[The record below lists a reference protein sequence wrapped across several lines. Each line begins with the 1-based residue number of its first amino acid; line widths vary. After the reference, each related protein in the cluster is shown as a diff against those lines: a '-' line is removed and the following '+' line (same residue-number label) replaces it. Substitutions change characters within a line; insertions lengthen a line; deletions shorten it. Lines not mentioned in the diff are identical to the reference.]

1 MYIDLNYKPKNDI
14 VCKFKVRAKKIRDAA
29 EKIAAESSIGTWT
42 KVKTMEKRIYE
53 MRARVF
59 KIENNYVWIA
69 YPSKLFEKGNMP
81 QILSSVAGNIFGM
94 KAVNSLRLEDIQFPS
109 SILNSFP
116 GPQFGISGIRKH
128 FKIYD
133 RPLVGTIVKPKIG
146 LHPSEHAKVAYNAWV
161 GGCDLVKDDE
171 NLTNQDFNK
180 FKERIKKTLKMRD
193 KAENVTGEVKEYMPN
208 ITSETEEMIKRAEF
222 VKENGGN
229 YVMVDVITSGF
240 SAVQTVRKEMKKLK
254 LMIHAHR
261 AMHAAITRNKNQGI
275 SMYVLAKLFRIIGV
289 DQLHTGT
296 VVGKMEGSK
305 KEISDIDN
313 MLRGKLGKMKT
324 TFPVASGGLHPG
336 LIPKLMKILG
346 RDIIIQAG
354 GGIHGHPKGTTA
366 GARAMRQAVDS
377 VMKGI
382 NIREYAKNH
391 KELLEALKK
400 WSS

>member
-1 MYIDLNYKPKNDI
+1 MYIDFNYEPKDDI
-14 VCKFKVRAKKIRDAA
+14 VCKFKIRAKNIKDAS

-53 MRARVF
+53 MKARVF
-59 KIENNYVWIA
+59 KIEKNNAWIA

-94 KAVNSLRLEDIQFPS
+94 KAINSLRLEDIKFPS
-109 SILNSFP
+109 SILNSFL
-116 GPQFGISGIRKH
+116 GPQFGITGVRKH
-128 FKIYD
+128 FKVYD

-146 LHPSEHAKVAYNAWV
+146 LHPSEHAKVAYDAWI

-171 NLTNQDFNK
+171 NLTNQNFNK
-180 FKERIKKTLKMRD
+180 FKERIVKTLKMRD
-193 KAENVTGEVKEYMPN
+193 KAEKITGEIKEYMPN

-240 SAVQTVRKEMKKLK
+240 SAVQTVRREMKKLK
-254 LMIHAHR
+254 LIIHAHR

-305 KEISDIDN
+305 KEVKSIDD
-313 MLRGKLGKMKT
+313 MLRGKLGKLKT

-336 LIPKLMKILG
+336 LIPRLIKILG
-346 RDIIIQAG
+346 KDIIIQAG

-377 VMKGI
+377 VMDGI
-382 NIREYAKNH
+382 NIRKYAKTH
-391 KELLEALKK
+391 KELLGALEK